1 MLQDA
6 VAVDDNGNLVQ
17 EVDPQLNF
25 ATNCAED
32 IVMVCNQGYN
42 VDDDNKPAPE
52 NIPEEA
58 APTVDNEGLFP
69 GQQWGVQHHVDPM
82 EIHGSKKAPEFN
94 DNFDPS
100 DCCSFYIFLKLFPSK

>member
-17 EVDPQLNF
+17 QVDLQLYC

-32 IVMVCNQGYN
+32 IAWFVIKVTMLTMTMNLQ
-42 VDDDNKPAPE
+42 

-69 GQQWGVQHHVDPM
+69 SQQWGVQHHVDPM
-82 EIHGSKKAPEFN
+82 EIHGSKKDPEFK
-94 DNFDPS
+94 DNFDPTEV
-100 DCCSFYIFLKLFPSK
+100 